1 MGNSCVFAK
10 VMLLSGDWAFF
21 APRRKFFAINDKGE
35 KKMSEGDKVQI
46 NLGDVLRLVLPLD
59 TQVIASGP
67 HTRRVI
73 NWITIMTHWRR
84 IRAHI
89 RADDIVLMSLE
100 AQREMSDEEMTAC
113 LDKLAKLNAAAL
125 ILFQDIS
132 LMVKEAANRT
142 DMPILIVPGK
152 VTLRDIHQGIAALL
166 IDRRVQVND
175 RGMQLYR
182 HLSEISR
189 DGKGLAAMAEVM
201 SKLTGKIVVI
211 QDKRLE
217 FQALS
222 EPHNSPLDTAV
233 VKSWLQER
241 ESLPKVLQ
249 NRKAAAKTRQTHWQ
263 QPLPFA
269 EATRLVTPI
278 ISGDRARGY
287 LSIIGPTSEID
298 LLDAVCVEQ
307 GAAACALEMAKA
319 KAISEAKKALRGNF
333 LEGLL
338 AGTLPTGEIERLSTR
353 LDHNTA
359 KPHAILVYA
368 WDGTNA
374 PSLRRLE
381 TTLNWLSN
389 EDQPLLVHIYGGTH
403 ICVFQT
409 LRKDDLELTA
419 SFELDRRLRE
429 QVRAEMPDLSARL
442 IAGMY
447 GPMED
452 LAEWP
457 PAHQRALQ
465 AMQLGKK
472 LRMDRLVEYNSL
484 GIYRLLGQLESQP
497 VVMQFCQQIIG
508 PLVDYD
514 RNHNSNLVQTIDAYF
529 NHHGNISQ
537 TAESLF
543 IHRNTLLYR
552 LDRIQELTRQLSLI
566 HI

>member
-1 MGNSCVFAK
+1 
-10 VMLLSGDWAFF
+10 
-21 APRRKFFAINDKGE
+21 
-35 KKMSEGDKVQI
+35 MSEGDKVQI
-46 NLGDVLRLVLPLD
+46 NVGDVLRLVLPLD
-59 TQVIASGP
+59 TQVIGGGQQ
-67 HTRRVI
+67 TRRSI
-73 NWITIMTHWRR
+73 NWITVMTHWRR

-89 RADDIVLMSLE
+89 QPDDIVLMSLE
-100 AQREMSDEEMTAC
+100 AQREMPDEEMVAC
-113 LDKLAKLNAAAL
+113 VDKLRKLDAAAL
-125 ILFQDIS
+125 VIFQDVS
-132 LMVKEAANRT
+132 LTVKEAANRS
-142 DMPILIVPGK
+142 DLPLLIVPPK
-152 VTLRDIHQGIAALL
+152 TTLREVHQGIASLL
-166 IDRRVQVND
+166 IDRRVQITD

-189 DGKGLAAMAEVM
+189 EGKGLQAMADVIM
-201 SKLTGKIVVI
+201 KLTGKVVVI

-222 EPHNSPLDTAV
+222 EPHGNTLNMAM
-233 VKSWLQER
+233 VKAWLQER

-249 NRKAAAKTRQTHWQ
+249 NRKAAAKTRQSHWQ
-263 QPLPFA
+263 QQLPFA
-269 EATRLVTPI
+269 ELTRLVTPI

-287 LSIIGPTSEID
+287 LSIIGLTSEID
-298 LLDAVCVEQ
+298 LLDAVSVEQ

-338 AGTLPTGEIERLSTR
+338 AGTLPAGEIERLSTR
-353 LDHNTA
+353 LDHNTS
-359 KPHAILVYA
+359 KPHAVLVYA
-368 WDGTNA
+368 WDGETT

-409 LRKDDLELTA
+409 LRKDDLELSA
-419 SFELDRRLRE
+419 CFDLDRRLRE
-429 QVRAEMPDLSARL
+429 QMKAEMPNLTARL
-442 IAGMY
+442 IGGMSA
-447 GPMED
+447 PMED

-472 LRMDRLVEYNSL
+472 LRLDRLVEYNSL
-484 GIYRLLGQLESQP
+484 GIYRLLAQLETQP
-497 VVMQFCQQIIG
+497 MVMQFCHQIIG
-508 PLVDYD
+508 PLVEYD
-514 RNHNSNLVQTIDAYF
+514 RNHNSNLVQTIESYF
-529 NHHGNISQ
+529 EHHGNISQ

-552 LDRIQELTRQLSLI
+552 LERIQELTGQSLEQSDMRLALHLSLKLWLLRGRAEA
-566 HI
+566 

>member
-1 MGNSCVFAK
+1 
-10 VMLLSGDWAFF
+10 
-21 APRRKFFAINDKGE
+21 
-35 KKMSEGDKVQI
+35 MSEGDRIQI
-46 NLGDVLRLVLPLD
+46 NVGDVLRLVLPLD
-59 TQVIASGP
+59 TQVIAGGQQ
-67 HTRRVI
+67 TRRPI
-73 NWITIMTHWRR
+73 NWITVMTHWRR

-89 RADDIVLMSLE
+89 QPNDIVLMSLE
-100 AQREMSDEEMTAC
+100 AQREMPDEEMVAC
-113 LDKLAKLNAAAL
+113 VDKLKKLDAAAL
-125 ILFQDIS
+125 VVFQDVS
-132 LMVKEAANRT
+132 LTVKEAANRS
-142 DMPILIVPGK
+142 DIPLLIVPTK
-152 VTLRDIHQGIAALL
+152 TTLREVHQGIASLL
-166 IDRRVQVND
+166 IDRRVQITD

-189 DGKGLAAMAEVM
+189 EGKGLQAMADVIM
-201 SKLTGKIVVI
+201 KLTGKVVVI

-217 FQALS
+217 FQAVS
-222 EPHNSPLDTAV
+222 EPHTTPLPMAEAKV
-233 VKSWLQER
+233 WLQER

-249 NRKAAAKTRQTHWQ
+249 NRKAAAKARQNHWQ
-263 QPLPFA
+263 QQLPMG
-269 EATRLVTPI
+269 EVTRLVTPI

-287 LSIIGPTSEID
+287 LSIIGLTSEID
-298 LLDAVCVEQ
+298 LLDAVSVEQ

-338 AGTLPTGEIERLSTR
+338 AGTLPAGEIERLSTR

-368 WDGTNA
+368 WDGTA
-374 PSLRRLE
+374 PPSLRRLE

-409 LRKDDLELTA
+409 LRKDDLELSA
-419 SFELDRRLRE
+419 CFELDRRLRE
-429 QVRAEMPDLSARL
+429 QIRAEMPNLTARL
-442 IAGMY
+442 IGGMAA
-447 GPMED
+447 PMEE

-472 LRMDRLVEYNSL
+472 LRLDRLVEYNSL
-484 GIYRLLGQLESQP
+484 GIYRLLAQLEIQP
-497 VVMQFCQQIIG
+497 TVMQFCQQIIG
-508 PLVDYD
+508 PLVEYD
-514 RNHNSNLVQTIDAYF
+514 RNHNSNLVQTIESYF
-529 NHHGNISQ
+529 EHHGNISQ

-552 LDRIQELTRQLSLI
+552 LERIQELTGQSLEQSDMRLALHLSLKLWLLRGRAAT
-566 HI
+566 